1 MPLPEYLGS
10 LAFAPSELAL
20 IYVAELTNGIKK
32 NHDPYQKYRYNPS
45 FGEGLTGA
53 RDPALFYLSWSP
65 STPPTILR
73 LKPVGFENVRF
84 GQPIFDPQSSC
95 VLYATGYELTVDGKL
110 LGIKGCFNRPSGIWR
125 LQIPVP
131 AFLTQREDEKD
142 VSKLAELDT
151 EAIQKLTPPH
161 LSCRSPRVLKF
172 DGRSVLLW
180 LACASGGAHVS
191 TSTLHTLD
199 ISSLAELDDQS
210 LIASDRPLVNLIK
223 EPLKDLSSFPG
234 LFPSYNLPL
243 SPFVFTGD
251 NQPSILLHS
260 QWGSRTTVLRISLKG
275 GVVHDLTPD
284 AGGKLYSWV
293 VLATDGNKRFICS
306 RSAPN
311 LPYEVLLGRFE
322 ENGDAN
328 WLLLDKPI
336 LRKEGILFN
345 ISAFLIRSFGL
356 YFFSPRSS

>member
-32 NHDPYQKYRYNPS
+32 DHDPYRKYRYSPA

-53 RDPALFYLSWSP
+53 RDPALFYLAWSP

-125 LQIPVP
+125 LQIPEPV
-131 AFLTQREDEKD
+131 LTQREDEKD

-161 LSCRSPRVLKF
+161 LSCRSPRALKF

-191 TSTLHTLD
+191 TSTLHSLD
-199 ISSLAELDDQS
+199 ISSLAELNDQS
-210 LIASDRPLVNLIK
+210 LIASDKPLVNLIE
-223 EPLKDLSSFPG
+223 EPLKDLGSFPG
-234 LFPSYNLPL
+234 LYPSYNLPL
-243 SPFVFTGD
+243 SPFIFTEGG

-260 QWGSRTTVLRISLKG
+260 QWGSRTTVLQISLKD

-284 AGGKLYSWV
+284 VEGKLYSWV
-293 VLATDGNKRFICS
+293 VLTTDGNKRFICS

-311 LPYEVLLGRFE
+311 LPYEILLGRFE
-322 ENGDAN
+322 ENDDFN

-336 LRKEGILFN
+336 LRKEGILNKYSFV
-345 ISAFLIRSFGL
+345 SYTALWLI
-356 YFFSPRSS
+356 FF